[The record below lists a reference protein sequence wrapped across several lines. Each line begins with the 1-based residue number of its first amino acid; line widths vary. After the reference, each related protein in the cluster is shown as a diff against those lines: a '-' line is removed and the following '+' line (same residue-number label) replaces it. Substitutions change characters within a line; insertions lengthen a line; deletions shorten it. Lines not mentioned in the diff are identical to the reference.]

1 MLLYQIP
8 HNAYTEVEYLYVSG
22 KWSLPAV
29 TGTTPP
35 PLEGFSFTKVD
46 HRRAVVY
53 GGTTR
58 GIQAL
63 GDAYVLQLDTWVC
76 VSLMVTCTLY
86 IYTVHSILCSRVY

>member
-1 MLLYQIP
+1 MLLYQIS

-53 GGTTR
+53 GGRTD
-58 GIQAL
+58 GAVNCH
-63 GDAYVLQLDTWVC
+63 AYVLELDNWVC
-76 VSLMVTCTLY
+76 E
-86 IYTVHSILCSRVY
+86 HLCSCEYVVRCTRL

>member
-86 IYTVHSILCSRVY
+86 IYTVHSILCSHVY